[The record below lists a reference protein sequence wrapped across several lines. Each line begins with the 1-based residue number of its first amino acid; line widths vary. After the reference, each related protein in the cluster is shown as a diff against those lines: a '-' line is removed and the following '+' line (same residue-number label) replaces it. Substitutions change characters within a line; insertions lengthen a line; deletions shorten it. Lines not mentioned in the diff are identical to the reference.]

1 MKSLSI
7 ILLFVV
13 AIFAAGGDTL
23 KYSPQVN
30 DLDNGD
36 AFYAD
41 IHWHSLKDSI
51 AKFANGMIGN
61 LNIAADA
68 EIALSKLDTTGR
80 IKADSIE
87 LSKATI
93 TNFTTTK
100 ATIDSII
107 NEYSWVNYLR
117 GNTDIDSIQGLN
129 VVRGNPDIDS
139 ITGGA
144 YWSVSNIV
152 GLAALNG
159 NPTIDSIAGGTH
171 WVTEHITVSDS
182 AFIDTLTAS
191 QVKITGEINSVPL
204 TDYGSTSTVVGWSSF
219 TTKKIHYKRIGNTV
233 WVWFTLSGTSDATT
247 ASFTLPYSV
256 SVGAFTPAV
265 ALEGTS
271 QISTAIVGVASST
284 ANIYKELVSSS
295 WANSGPKNL
304 AGFFQY
310 ETTDAM

>member
-13 AIFAAGGDTL
+13 SIFAAGGDTL

-30 DLDNGD
+30 GLDNGD

-100 ATIDSII
+100 AT
-107 NEYSWVNYLR
+107 
-117 GNTDIDSIQGLN
+117 
-129 VVRGNPDIDS
+129 IDS

-304 AGFFQY
+304 AGFVQY